1 MAAIVNLDLDVL
13 RTFVTGHDLG
23 SYARAADRLGRSQS
37 AISLQLRK
45 LEETTGQT
53 LLRKSGRGLA
63 LTPEGEIVLGF
74 ARRLLELNDEAVAA
88 VRNPSLEG
96 QVRVGLPPDFAE
108 TWLPDVLG
116 SFSRAHPN
124 VHIEARVDRS
134 GTLKDAIDRGEL
146 ELALT
151 WAEGAE
157 SGFGTE
163 DLASLPIVWIGR
175 SDFVRSPDEAL
186 PLVML
191 DQPCLFRR
199 RGLAA
204 LDEAGISWRL
214 TFTSPSLSGL
224 WAAVAAGLG
233 ITLRTP
239 HGLPERASVL
249 DIGSIGLPRVG
260 EVGLRLYKSEGSSA
274 SPAALHFC
282 SILRDSCLAH
292 LGSGGETQIIDRP
305 FSATTLL
312 SNG

>member
-1 MAAIVNLDLDVL
+1 MASPVNLDLDVL

-23 SYARAADRLGRSQS
+23 SYAKAADRLGRSQS

-45 LEETTGQT
+45 LEETTGRT
-53 LLRKSGRGLA
+53 LLRRSGRGLA
-63 LTPEGEIVLGF
+63 LTPEGEIMLGF

-96 QVRVGLPPDFAE
+96 QVRVGLLPDFAE
-108 TWLPDVLG
+108 TWLPDVLV

-124 VHIEARVDRS
+124 VHIEARVERS

-151 WAEGAE
+151 WAEGAD

-191 DQPCLFRR
+191 EQPCLFRR

-204 LDEAGISWRL
+204 LDGAGISWRL
-214 TFTSPSLSGL
+214 AFTSPSLSGL
-224 WAAVAAGLG
+224 WAAVVAGLG
-233 ITLRTP
+233 VTLRTSQGVP
-239 HGLPERASVL
+239 KRAAMFKAQEIPLP
-249 DIGSIGLPRVG
+249 PVG
-260 EVGLRLYKSEGSSA
+260 EVGLRLCRGDGSAA
-274 SPAALHFC
+274 SPAAVHFGN
-282 SILRDSCLAH
+282 IL
-292 LGSGGETQIIDRP
+292 
-305 FSATTLL
+305 
-312 SNG
+312 

>member
-124 VHIEARVDRS
+124 VHIEARVERS

-151 WAEGAE
+151 WAEGAD
-157 SGFGTE
+157 SGFGKE

-175 SDFVRSPDEAL
+175 GDFVRSPDEAL

-204 LDEAGISWRL
+204 LDVAGISWRL

-249 DIGSIGLPRVG
+249 DIGSNGLPRVG
-260 EVGLRLYKSEGSSA
+260 EVGLRLYKSDGSSA

>member
-1 MAAIVNLDLDVL
+1 
-13 RTFVTGHDLG
+13 
-23 SYARAADRLGRSQS
+23 
-37 AISLQLRK
+37 
-45 LEETTGQT
+45 
-53 LLRKSGRGLA
+53 
-63 LTPEGEIVLGF
+63 
-74 ARRLLELNDEAVAA
+74 
-88 VRNPSLEG
+88 
-96 QVRVGLPPDFAE
+96 
-108 TWLPDVLG
+108 VLG

-151 WAEGAE
+151 WAEGAD
-157 SGFGTE
+157 SGFGKE

-175 SDFVRSPDEAL
+175 GDFVRSPDEAL
-186 PLVML
+186 PLVVL

-249 DIGSIGLPRVG
+249 DIGSNGLPRVG
-260 EVGLRLYKSEGSSA
+260 EVGLRLYKSDGSSA

-282 SILRDSCLAH
+282 SILRDSCLAN
-292 LGSGGETQIIDRP
+292 LGNGDAIQIIDRP
-305 FSATTLL
+305 FSTTTLL
-312 SNG
+312 SDG